1 LQAGEES
8 RRAVELGENMLEVRR
23 SRGYVLELT
32 GNYAEAAFQYEA
44 ALAINDRIADLHLS
58 LGRVYRAM
66 ERYDDAINEFVIA
79 DSLNPTDPLPN
90 TYTGLIYITTGEFGK
105 AVQAMQQAAIE
116 DPSNAI
122 RHANLGV
129 ALYRNRQASE
139 ALQAFRLAIRG
150 GVTEDGA
157 VVNGLSLDSPDV
169 VPYFYMYGLLL
180 SRSGRCA
187 EALPIAQALIGNF
200 EDDEI
205 AVGNAEEMMA
215 ICEDQEGVEPTAT
228 PEPTQAGMTLTATP
242 DN

>member
-1 LQAGEES
+1 
-8 RRAVELGENMLEVRR
+8 
-23 SRGYVLELT
+23 
-32 GNYAEAAFQYEA
+32 
-44 ALAINDRIADLHLS
+44 LHLS